1 MPLSAIDT
9 PAAWG
14 SPLFQASLKSERSDF
29 IVDEMLDI
37 EMDGE
42 GEHLYFHLQKSGL
55 NTDEV
60 AKLLETTYNVGSKDV
75 GLAGMKDRHA
85 ITSQWFSV
93 TTPQSSEV
101 FELALADF
109 NTPDKTVQMLKWAR
123 HSRKL
128 RHGAHKGNRFV
139 ITLRDVKPVDSTA
152 QDQLMP
158 AVALRIK
165 AIAEGGFPNYIG
177 PQRFGF
183 GGQNLVRARQWFKQ
197 PKKRTSRQ
205 QRSLWLSAARSAV
218 FNAVCAKR
226 VEAGNWNCLL
236 PGEPAMLDGSRS
248 YFETG
253 ESAAKISPESA
264 ETSSAERGVTSSVED
279 LEARLKAFD
288 IHPSAP
294 WWGRGRAPGSD
305 ECAAFEALILSDF
318 SDLCEGLEKAGLSQ
332 ERRAIRAMAQDF
344 THQWID
350 KSTLELNFRLS
361 PGLFAT
367 TLLSELGVCKE
378 PERRPVK
385 DPLEE

>member
-1 MPLSAIDT
+1 MSVSAIDT

-14 SPLFQASLKSERSDF
+14 SPLFHASLKSERSDF
-29 IVDEMLDI
+29 IVDEVLDI
-37 EMDGE
+37 DMEGE
-42 GEHLYFHLQKSGL
+42 GEHLYLHLQKSGM
-55 NTDEV
+55 NTDEL
-60 AKLLETTYNVGSKDV
+60 AQLIEKAYKVGSKDV

-93 TTPQSSEV
+93 TSPETVEV
-101 FELALADF
+101 LEAVLADF
-109 NTPDKTVQMLKWAR
+109 NTPEKEVLILESIR

-139 ITLRDVKPVDSTA
+139 ITLRDVTPVDFQSKEALAESLAARIESIA
-152 QDQLMP
+152 QS
-158 AVALRIK
+158 
-165 AIAEGGFPNYIG
+165 GFPNYIG

-226 VEAGNWNCLL
+226 VEAGNWQSLL
-236 PGEPAMLDGSRS
+236 PGEPPMLDGTRS
-248 YFETG
+248 FFET
-253 ESAAKISPESA
+253 AAENSIE
-264 ETSSAERGVTSSVED
+264 E
-279 LEARLKAFD
+279 LNARLEAFD

-294 WWGRGRAPGSD
+294 WWGRGRTPTSG
-305 ECAAFEALILSDF
+305 ECADFEAAILSDF
-318 SDLCEGLEKAGLSQ
+318 ADVCAGLEKAGLSQ
-332 ERRAIRAMAQDF
+332 ERRAIRAMAGDL
-344 THQWID
+344 THRWLD
-350 KSTLELNFRLS
+350 ESTLQLSFHLS

-378 PERRPVK
+378 PDRRTV
-385 DPLEE
+385 